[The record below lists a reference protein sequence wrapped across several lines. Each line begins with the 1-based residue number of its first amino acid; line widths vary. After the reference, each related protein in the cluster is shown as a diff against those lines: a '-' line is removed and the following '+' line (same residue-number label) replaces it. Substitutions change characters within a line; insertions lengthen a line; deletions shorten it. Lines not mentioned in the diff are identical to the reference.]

1 MAILENTSITGTDA
15 LKLPSGTTAER
26 PISPSFGMIRHNT
39 SFNTIETWNGS
50 RWIYSPYIET
60 SGLALC
66 LDAGE
71 PASYPGTGT
80 TWSTLY
86 GSGGNA
92 TLVNSPTYSSNNG
105 GYFTF
110 NGTNQYAV
118 ISAATVYNTAIRT
131 RLTAEAWIYP
141 TSSSQLGYIISEQF
155 TGAGNEVNFA
165 MLLTDGNGITT
176 GGLIPT
182 WGYYDGTTWTGN
194 LVFSKVPLVLNTWNQ
209 IVGVH
214 NGVTVYM
221 YVNGVRTES
230 AVKSN
235 TAGAWVSG
243 TAAEVYI
250 GKRWDNAGTNAY
262 FSGRIA
268 AVYLYKN
275 NPINDFL
282 YQDQVRRNY
291 QALRKRFSL
300 P

>member
-1 MAILENTSITGTDA
+1 MAILEDTNITGTDA

-26 PISPSFGMIRHNT
+26 PASPAYGMVRHNT

-50 RWIYSPYIET
+50 NWIYSPHIET
-60 SGLALC
+60 SGIGLC

-86 GSGGNA
+86 GTGGDA
-92 TLVNSPTYSSNNG
+92 TLVNSPTYSSDNG
-105 GYFTF
+105 GYFEF

-118 ISAATVYNTAIRT
+118 LSANTLFNTVARS
-131 RLTAEAWIYP
+131 RLTVEAWVYP
-141 TSSSQLGYIISEQF
+141 TSSSQIGYIITEQF
-155 TGAGNEVNFA
+155 TGAGNQVNFA
-165 MLLTDGNGITT
+165 MLLTNGQGITV

-194 LVFSKVPLVLNTWNQ
+194 LVFSKIPLVLNTWNQ

-214 NGVTVYM
+214 NGVSVYM
-221 YVNGVRTES
+221 YVNGVRTETTTIASS
-230 AVKSN
+230 A
-235 TAGAWVSG
+235 GRWVAG

-250 GKRWDNAGTNAY
+250 GKRWDAGGTNQY

-268 AVYLYKN
+268 AVYFYKN
-275 NPINDFL
+275 AQPNLFL